1 MTETQAQANWVERW
15 TGAKASELGAAMLS
29 FAYFFCLLAS
39 YYVLRPIRDEMAI
52 QIGQGKLAE
61 LFTWVFITMLA
72 VVPFFGWL
80 MATFP
85 RKKILPW
92 LYLFFA
98 ANLLGFYA
106 VMGSAGEQTPMI
118 ARVFYVWVSVYNLF
132 VISVFWS
139 FMADL
144 FDSEQ
149 AKRLYGFI
157 AAGGTV
163 GALAGPVITTTLVA
177 SLGAKHLMLVSGGFL
192 LVSVGLI
199 VALIR
204 WEKNSAVDAAA
215 KAKNASEE
223 IPIGGSVWAGILDVV
238 QSKYLLA
245 ICVFLFAYAILSS
258 LLYFA
263 QVEMLP
269 KQIASSVERTQLL
282 AKVDLVVN
290 IITLLV
296 QVFAFG
302 ALVTRLGTRFL
313 LVAMPVVSIVG
324 FIALALNPALA
335 VLLVFGVMRRAG
347 EYAIS
352 KPARE
357 TLFNVL
363 PPEQKYKAKNV
374 IDTLVHRTG
383 DVSSTWIL
391 TGLKSIGMN
400 LSSMSWLAVPIGAIW
415 LATAWWLGGAAKQK
429 QDELAK
435 AAVVTRKIME

>member
-1 MTETQAQANWVERW
+1 MEINTKASWIERA
-15 TGAKASELGAAMLS
+15 TGAKATELSAALIS

-52 QIGQGKLAE
+52 QIGQKNLAE
-61 LFTWVFITMLA
+61 LFTWVFLTMLA
-72 VVPFFGWL
+72 VVPLFGWL

-92 LYLFFA
+92 LYLFFV
-98 ANLLGFYA
+98 ANLIGFYA
-106 VMGSAGEQTPMI
+106 VMGSAGEQTPII
-118 ARVFYVWVSVYNLF
+118 ARVFYIWVSVYNLF

-144 FDSEQ
+144 FDSDQ

-163 GALAGPVITTTLVA
+163 GALAGPIITTTLVA

-192 LVSVGLI
+192 LAAVGLI
-199 VALIR
+199 FALIR
-204 WEKNSAVDAAA
+204 WEKSSAIDAVA
-215 KAKNASEE
+215 KAKNDSEDV
-223 IPIGGSVWAGILDVV
+223 PIGGSVWAGIVDVV
-238 QSKYLLA
+238 RSRYLLA

-269 KQIASSVERTQLL
+269 KAIASSVERTQLL

-290 IITLLV
+290 CMTLFV

-302 ALVTRLGTRFL
+302 ALVQRLGTRFM

-324 FIALALNPALA
+324 FVALALNPVLG

-347 EYAIS
+347 EYSIS

-400 LSSMSWLAVPIGAIW
+400 LSSMSWLAVPIGLVW
-415 LATAWWLGGAAKQK
+415 LATAWWLGGEAKQR
-429 QDELAK
+429 QQSLEGNDGA
-435 AAVVTRKIME
+435 R